1 MATSVHPAVIWE
13 RSLLMMMASGGVLF
27 NHLLLLKPHVVPCML
42 PTERDDI
49 ILVVPINLTPIRVEL
64 RE

>member
-27 NHLLLLKPHVVPCML
+27 NHLLLKPHVVTCML
-42 PTERDDI
+42 PAERDDI
-49 ILVVPINLTPIRVEL
+49 IVVVPINLTPIRVEL